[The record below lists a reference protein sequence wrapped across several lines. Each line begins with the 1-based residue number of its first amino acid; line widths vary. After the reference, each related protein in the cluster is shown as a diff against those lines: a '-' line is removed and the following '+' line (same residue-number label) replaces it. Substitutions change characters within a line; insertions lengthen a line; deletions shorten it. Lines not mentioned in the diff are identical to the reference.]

1 MEEIDKA
8 PKLASEEA
16 DDTLDAVDD
25 RGDELGEDLE
35 GDRQVLELWKVGSLL
50 NLSLRIQVKL
60 CFQ

>member
-8 PKLASEEA
+8 PKPASEEA

>member
-50 NLSLRIQVKL
+50 NLSLRIQVQL
-60 CFQ
+60 CIQ